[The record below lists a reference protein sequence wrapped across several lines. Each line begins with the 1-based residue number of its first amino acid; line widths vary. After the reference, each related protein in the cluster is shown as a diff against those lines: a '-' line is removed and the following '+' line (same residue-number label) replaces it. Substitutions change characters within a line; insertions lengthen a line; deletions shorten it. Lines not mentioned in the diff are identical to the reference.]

1 MNYYFNFNYLI
12 YFIYY
17 YLLFS
22 IYFKFLFILLS
33 ILFLFSSSVQ
43 ASIFNGAPE
52 VVDKLNSA
60 FEKIE
65 DWLLILATPAAAV
78 AVAVGAF
85 MKKFSFGDEERI
97 RIAKKLIR
105 GSLVSLTDTIIQ
117 TINSIFQ
124 TLFSSIDN
132 SVYSILDNLTFI
144 NSSILNDSLF
154 ENLFGTNSSNGIL
167 LIANSLLI
175 GFSIY
180 YAIRLL
186 YSYYMNLQVERP
198 YQFIFKLL
206 IFGIIMN
213 CSYFFC
219 EQLLTLNSF
228 LSDAIR
234 GIGSSLLGHEISF
247 SELINELNSIISVG
261 ETDFNIFSFDGLIKG
276 FISIGLFNLIFSYS
290 LRFILIKIFILLT
303 PFAILSLINQST
315 SWLFKTCFRTLLS
328 LLLQQSFVSIIL
340 LILFSVDFNTE
351 NVFSKL
357 VYIGGIYALIKANSY
372 MRSLIG
378 GISTDVS
385 ANLNLGN
392 KLVK

>member
-1 MNYYFNFNYLI
+1 MEQ
-12 YFIYY
+12 
-17 YLLFS
+17 S
-22 IYFKFLFILLS
+22 
-33 ILFLFSSSVQ
+33 
-43 ASIFNGAPE
+43 
-52 VVDKLNSA
+52 
-60 FEKIE
+60 
-65 DWLLILATPAAAV
+65 
-78 AVAVGAF
+78 
-85 MKKFSFGDEERI
+85 
-97 RIAKKLIR
+97 
-105 GSLVSLTDTIIQ
+105 VSLTDTIIQ

-234 GIGSSLLGHEISF
+234 GIGSSLLGH
-247 SELINELNSIISVG
+247 
-261 ETDFNIFSFDGLIKG
+261 
-276 FISIGLFNLIFSYS
+276 
-290 LRFILIKIFILLT
+290 
-303 PFAILSLINQST
+303 
-315 SWLFKTCFRTLLS
+315 
-328 LLLQQSFVSIIL
+328 
-340 LILFSVDFNTE
+340 
-351 NVFSKL
+351 
-357 VYIGGIYALIKANSY
+357 
-372 MRSLIG
+372 
-378 GISTDVS
+378 
-385 ANLNLGN
+385 
-392 KLVK
+392 